1 VATGDAFLSSWVD
14 AILASSAYRAG
25 RTAVF
30 VVWDEDTP
38 MPNIVISPTT
48 KPGTRTGDRV
58 DHYALLRTTEEM
70 LGLTDLLGAAANA
83 PSMRPMFNL

>member
-1 VATGDAFLSSWVD
+1 
-14 AILASSAYRAG
+14 
-25 RTAVF
+25 
-30 VVWDEDTP
+30 

-48 KPGTRTGDRV
+48 RPGTRSVDRV

-70 LGLTDLLGAAANA
+70 LGLRTFLGAAANA